1 MTDKQNHDHTH
12 DDQEFITLVDEEG
25 NEELYQILLT
35 FESDEFEQ
43 SYVIVY
49 PANASEDDELEL
61 FAFRYEDPD
70 QGLEGKL
77 SDVETD
83 EEWDMIEEVI
93 GAFMEDEEDL

>member
-1 MTDKQNHDHTH
+1 MTDKQHQ

-35 FESDEFEQ
+35 FESEEFEQ

-49 PANASEDDELEL
+49 PANASDDEDELEL
-61 FAFRYEDPD
+61 FAFKYEDPEE
-70 QGLEGKL
+70 GLEGNL
-77 SDVETD
+77 SEIDSD